1 MMLHIK
7 INLDT
12 VPANKKYVLQYFLKC
27 IINVIINAS
36 CQSKQRGLYGGQP
49 IIFLITNTL

>member
-12 VPANKKYVLQYFLKC
+12 VPANKKYVLQYFW
-27 IINVIINAS
+27 NV
-36 CQSKQRGLYGGQP
+36 
-49 IIFLITNTL
+49 